1 MIKIDNSPVSV
12 TEVYEGTIELDRK
25 YVFTVEKTIVDG
37 PVPPNFQPYY
47 VRDVHCVENCDDVI
61 APDVLFLIEQTII
74 NWGKKNG
81 IGKSN
86 KDE

>member
-1 MIKIDNSPVSV
+1 MIKMSNSPVSV

-25 YVFTVEKTIVDG
+25 YVFTVEKTIVDR
-37 PVPPNFQPYY
+37 PIPPNFQPYC
-47 VRDVHCVENCDDVI
+47 VKDIKCVEDCDGEI
-61 APDVLFLIEQTII
+61 APDVLFLIERTII

-81 IGKSN
+81 IGKST

>member
-1 MIKIDNSPVSV
+1 MIKMGNSPVSI
-12 TEVYEGTIELDRK
+12 TEVYEGTRELDRK

-37 PVPPNFQPYY
+37 NVPSNFQPYY
-47 VRDVHCVENCDDVI
+47 VREVSCVEDCDDVI
-61 APDVLFLIEQTII
+61 STDVLFLIEQTII

-86 KDE
+86 KDD